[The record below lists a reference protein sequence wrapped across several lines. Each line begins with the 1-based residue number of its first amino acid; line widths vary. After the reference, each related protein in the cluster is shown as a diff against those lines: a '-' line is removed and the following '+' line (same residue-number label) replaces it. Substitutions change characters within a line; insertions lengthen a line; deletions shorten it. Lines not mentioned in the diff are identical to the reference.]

1 MGLLESLRISGSA
14 LTAQRLRLDVIASNL
29 ANLETTRTPEG
40 GPYRRQ
46 KVVFAPWVPP
56 GAGGVG
62 VQVPAVLS
70 EGRFRRV
77 YDPEHPDADPD
88 GFVTMPDINLVTE
101 MTDLLSAVRAY
112 EANVAALNALRQM
125 AQRALELGR

>member
-1 MGLLESLRISGSA
+1 MGLFDSFRISGSA
-14 LTAQRLRLDVIASNL
+14 LTAQRLRLDAIASNL

-46 KVVFAPWVPP
+46 AVVFAPRPVSGV
-56 GAGGVG
+56 GAVG
-62 VQVPAVLS
+62 VQVTAVLS
-70 EGRFRRV
+70 QARFRRV
-77 YDPEHPDADPD
+77 YDPGHPDADAD
-88 GFVTMPDINLVTE
+88 GFVTMPDINLATE

-112 EANVAALNALRQM
+112 EANVSAINALRQM

>member
-1 MGLLESLRISGSA
+1 MGLLDSFRISGSG

-29 ANLETTRTPEG
+29 ANIETTRTPEG

-46 KVVFAPWVPP
+46 KVVFAPWTAAGTA
-56 GAGGVG
+56 GAG
-62 VQVPAVLS
+62 VQVPAILS
-70 EGRFRRV
+70 EARFRRV
-77 YDPEHPDADPD
+77 YDPQHPDADPD
-88 GFVTMPDINLVTE
+88 GFVTMPDINLATE
-101 MTDLLSAVRAY
+101 MTDLISAVRAY